1 MALLE
6 AFRKY
11 IADNDL
17 ATHDDRILLTVSGG
31 VDSMVMLS
39 LFTRSGYRVGVAHC
53 NFQLRG
59 AESDEDEVLVEEETR
74 KYGVEFYNKRFE
86 TAAEMERTGESMEMA
101 ARRLRYAWFDALSR
115 EHGYTVVA
123 IAHHAD
129 DSIETFFI
137 NLLRGTGLRGLT
149 GISTQV
155 GKVVR
160 PLMFAS
166 RKEILEYA
174 VANRIPFR
182 EDSSNRS
189 TKYLRN
195 KIRLGLIPRIREIN
209 PKFTSLMRRNIAR
222 LTDAQLFINH
232 GIERIRGEAVTTEN
246 GLDTIHLDRID
257 PAFPQEFVIYELLN
271 SAYGF
276 KGDVIDSLC
285 HSLRHGMTGR
295 RFYSR
300 ERVAYVDRGT
310 IVVAP
315 IAPRRRMSGDR
326 RTGRAA
332 QLLRQF
338 GALFRILRHRR
349 DQELRRAGAHRA
361 GRCRPAEIPAHA
373 APLARGRLVH
383 SLRHGGPQEGERL
396 PDRRQGL
403 DARKRAAVRTAVGRR
418 DRMARRPPHRRPL
431 PPDARHGKRAAHH
444 QRDCITRPGAAIQP
458 LPPRGWRK
466 RPAPHPARPDQ

>member
-1 MALLE
+1 MNLLDS
-6 AFRKY
+6 FQRY
-11 IADNDL
+11 IDENDL
-17 ATHDDRILLTVSGG
+17 ATHDDKILLTVSGG

-39 LFTRSGYRVGVAHC
+39 LFTRCGYRVGVAHC

-59 AESDEDEVLVEEETR
+59 AESDEDEVLVEDEA
-74 KYGVEFYNKRFE
+74 KKHGAAFYNRRFE
-86 TAAEMERTGESMEMA
+86 TRAEMERTGESMEMA

-315 IAPRRRMSGDR
+315 IAPGDACMVTVER
-326 RTGRAA
+326 GVPRSYCGNSALYFEYCAIAA
-332 QLLRQF
+332 IKNF
-338 GALFRILRHRR
+338 GV
-349 DQELRRAGAHRA
+349 
-361 GRCRPAEIPAHA
+361 PAHIAPRSRCPKKSGSSYCCRATRSYGSSA
-373 APLARGRLVH
+373 AA
-383 SLRHGGPQEGERL
+383 ST
-396 PDRRQGL
+396 
-403 DARKRAAVRTAVGRR
+403 TAT
-418 DRMARRPPHRRPL
+418 A
-431 PPDARHGKRAAHH
+431 
-444 QRDCITRPGAAIQP
+444 
-458 LPPRGWRK
+458 
-466 RPAPHPARPDQ
+466 